1 MTIRQ
6 GYEPQEARK
15 RVTRPNHKSE
25 NVFHMR
31 FLRPNPRAT
40 ESEGTLRGYFTIGSS
55 MSSVGDSDG
64 CHGLRI
70 NIAMLETVPTF
81 SWLVA
86 YPT

>member
-1 MTIRQ
+1 MTLRQ

-25 NVFHMR
+25 NVFHMQ

-40 ESEGTLRGYFTIGSS
+40 ESEETLRGYFTIGSS

-64 CHGLRI
+64 FHGLRI
-70 NIAMLETVPTF
+70 NKEHHKTVPTF